1 MAERPHSLPPLSSA
15 VRRPEVEEELG
26 RWYALDDAQRLEALR
41 EALAG
46 RREFSIE
53 ALAHINR
60 RALASG
66 DRCAFDLAFEAL
78 SKRAAPLLLWQAG
91 RLGLDGDERRE
102 TAHEVLIHF
111 WEAIR
116 DDKADFA
123 ESNFGVFALRA
134 AISLCRKK
142 KPRRQAVKRETKP
155 AEKADP
161 LESIPVRDPSPEEL
175 ALLNHGL
182 DKLSA
187 KQREVII
194 QYYLLGM
201 TQQEIAEH
209 HGVTVRTV
217 YNRLK
222 TASAAM
228 GLSGGGD
235 AP

>member
-1 MAERPHSLPPLSSA
+1 MAERPHSLPPLSGA
-15 VRRPEVEEELG
+15 VRRPEVEEEIG

-53 ALAHINR
+53 ALVHINR
-60 RALASG
+60 RVLAAG
-66 DRCAFDLAFEAL
+66 GRGAFDLAFEAL

-91 RLGLDGDERRE
+91 RLGFEGDERRE
-102 TAHEVLIHF
+102 TAHEALIHV

-134 AISLCRKK
+134 AISLRRKK
-142 KPRRQAVKRETKP
+142 KPRRQAVKREAKP
-155 AEKADP
+155 AEQADP
-161 LESIPVRDPSPEEL
+161 LESIPMRAPSPEEL

-182 DKLSA
+182 DKLPP
-187 KQREVII
+187 KQREILI

-217 YNRLK
+217 YNRIQA
-222 TASAAM
+222 ASAAM